1 MSSSSSFKH
10 DLFTQFARIGKALG
24 SANRLKILE
33 LLAQSERN
41 VESLAKV
48 SELSVANTS
57 QHLQQLRQS
66 GLVAAR
72 KQGQS
77 VYYRL
82 AGNEVIRLLDMF
94 HHVAEKNLADVERL
108 INTFLT
114 VRDSLEPIPAKELLA
129 RVRKGLVTVLDVR
142 PREEFEAGHIPSAV
156 NVPLEELEQKLDE
169 FSPDHEVVAYCRGP
183 HCILAYEAVARLRE
197 KGLKARRLADGY
209 PEWMLAG
216 LPVEET
222 K

>member
-1 MSSSSSFKH
+1 MSSSSFKH

-33 LLAQSERN
+33 LLAQGERS
-41 VESLAKV
+41 VESLAKA
-48 SELSVANTS
+48 SDLSVANTS

-66 GLVAAR
+66 GLASAR

-77 VYYRL
+77 VFYRI
-82 AGNEVIRLLDMF
+82 AGNEVIRLLDML

-114 VRDSLEPIPAKELLA
+114 VRDSLEPIPAKELLE
-129 RVRKGLVTVLDVR
+129 RVRKGLVIVLDVR
-142 PREEFEAGHIPSAV
+142 PREEFEAGHIPNAV
-156 NVPLEELEQKLDE
+156 NVPLEELEQNLNE
-169 FSPDHEVVAYCRGP
+169 FSPDQEVVAYCRGP
-183 HCILAYEAVARLRE
+183 HCILAYEAVARLRK

-209 PEWMLAG
+209 PEWMSAG

>member
-1 MSSSSSFKH
+1 MSSSSFKH

-24 SANRLKILE
+24 SANRLKLLE
-33 LLAQSERN
+33 LLAQGERS
-41 VESLAKV
+41 VESLAKA
-48 SELSVANTS
+48 SDLSVANTS

-66 GLVAAR
+66 GLASAR

-77 VYYRL
+77 VFYRI
-82 AGNEVIRLLDMF
+82 AGNEVIRLLDML

-114 VRDSLEPIPAKELLA
+114 VRDSLEPIPAKELLE

-142 PREEFEAGHIPSAV
+142 PREEFEAGHIPNAV
-156 NVPLEELEQKLDE
+156 NVPLEELEQNLNE
-169 FSPDHEVVAYCRGP
+169 FSPDQEVVAYCRGP

-209 PEWMLAG
+209 PEWMSAG

>member
-1 MSSSSSFKH
+1 MSSGSFKH

-33 LLAQSERN
+33 LLAQGERS
-41 VESLAKV
+41 VESLAKA
-48 SELSVANTS
+48 SDLSVANTS

-66 GLVAAR
+66 GLALAR

-82 AGNEVIRLLDMF
+82 AGNEVIRLLGML

-114 VRDSLEPIPAKELLA
+114 VRDSLEPIPAKELLE

-142 PREEFEAGHIPSAV
+142 PRDEFEAGHLPNAV
-156 NVPLEELEQKLDE
+156 NVPLGELEQNLDE
-169 FSPDHEVVAYCRGP
+169 FSPDQEVVAYCRGP

-197 KGLKARRLADGY
+197 KGLKARRLADGF
-209 PEWMLAG
+209 PEWRLAG
-216 LPVEET
+216 LPVEEA

>member
-1 MSSSSSFKH
+1 MSSGSFKH

-33 LLAQSERN
+33 LLAQGERS
-41 VESLAKV
+41 VESLAKA
-48 SELSVANTS
+48 SDLSVANTS

-66 GLVAAR
+66 GLASAR

-82 AGNEVIRLLDMF
+82 AGNEVISLLDKL

-114 VRDSLEPIPAKELLA
+114 VRDSLEPIPAKELLE

-142 PREEFEAGHIPSAV
+142 PKEEFEAGHLPNAV
-156 NVPLEELEQKLDE
+156 NVPLDELEQNLDE
-169 FSPDHEVVAYCRGP
+169 FSPDQEVVAYCRGP

-197 KGLKARRLADGY
+197 KGLKARRLVDGY
-209 PEWMLAG
+209 PEWILAG
-216 LPVEET
+216 LPVEEA

>member
-1 MSSSSSFKH
+1 MSSSSFKH

-24 SANRLKILE
+24 SANRLKLLE
-33 LLAQSERN
+33 LLAQGERS
-41 VESLAKV
+41 VESLAKA
-48 SELSVANTS
+48 SDLSVANTS

-66 GLVAAR
+66 GLASAR

-77 VYYRL
+77 VYYRI
-82 AGNEVIRLLDMF
+82 AGNEVIRLLDML

-114 VRDSLEPIPAKELLA
+114 VRDSLEPIPAKELLE
-129 RVRKGLVTVLDVR
+129 RVRKGLVIVLDVR
-142 PREEFEAGHIPSAV
+142 PREEFEAGHIPNAV
-156 NVPLEELEQKLDE
+156 NVPLEELEQNLNE
-169 FSPDHEVVAYCRGP
+169 FSPDQEVVAYCRGP
-183 HCILAYEAVARLRE
+183 HCILAYEAVARLRK

-209 PEWMLAG
+209 PEWMSAG

>member
-1 MSSSSSFKH
+1 MSSANFKH

-24 SANRLKILE
+24 NANRLKILE
-33 LLAQSERN
+33 LLAQGERS
-41 VESLAKV
+41 VESLAKA
-48 SELSVANTS
+48 SDLSVANTS

-66 GLVAAR
+66 GLASAR

-82 AGNEVIRLLDMF
+82 AGNEVIRLLGML

-114 VRDSLEPIPAKELLA
+114 VRDSLEPIPAKELLE

-142 PREEFEAGHIPSAV
+142 PKEEFEAGHLPNAV
-156 NVPLEELEQKLDE
+156 NVPLGELEQNLKE
-169 FSPDHEVVAYCRGP
+169 FSPDQEVVAYCRGP

-209 PEWMLAG
+209 PEWQLAG